1 MDDLPIN
8 ERIEKRLAYAD
19 YLLNK
24 TYPLVKEV
32 KLFLEIINHLEAAS
46 RDLSEVQENEIFS
59 AQGIKDSS
67 VPKLSEKSSEFQEV
81 FTSLKELKYA
91 KDNDLFSFKRGE
103 SYVICKNNYKVQV
116 LSVDLLQN
124 YLNTLATTKQSLGK

>member
-103 SYVICKNNYKVQV
+103 SCGVVFYHEGKD
-116 LSVDLLQN
+116 LS
-124 YLNTLATTKQSLGK
+124 LAVHGDDFTFCGV